1 MKKVINATHK
11 SATLTFAGSVII
23 DDDLRTSAFG
33 AK

>member
-1 MKKVINATHK
+1 MKKVINATYI
-11 SATLTFAGSVII
+11 SATLTFTGAVII